1 MRAQMSSSSVDVEVD
16 AAPSEDTARV
26 LEEMRSQYEA
36 ITEKNRRD
44 MEIWYKGK
52 VREEHRPG
60 ELFMQ
65 IDTYTHSSIY
75 IYVVVTPL

>member
-1 MRAQMSSSSVDVEVD
+1 MASVRAQMSSSSVDVEVD

-75 IYVVVTPL
+75 IYMWL